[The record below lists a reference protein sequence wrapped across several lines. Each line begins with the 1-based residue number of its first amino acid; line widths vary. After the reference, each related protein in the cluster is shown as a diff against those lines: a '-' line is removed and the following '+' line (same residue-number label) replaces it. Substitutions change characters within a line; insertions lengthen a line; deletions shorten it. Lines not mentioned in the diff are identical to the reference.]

1 MTDTSW
7 IPATAL
13 ARELGVN
20 RRTIGRWAAG
30 PDFPAPK
37 SFHRR
42 LYFRRD
48 EIDAW
53 KEAVYARTCG
63 IAGVSKSDVRTRSEA
78 SRTIQDI
85 TEDEPAS
92 CGED

>member
-1 MTDTSW
+1 VSDVSW

-20 RRTIGRWAAG
+20 RRTIGRWAASQ
-30 PDFPAPK
+30 DFPAPK

-53 KEAVYARTCG
+53 KESRGSAV
-63 IAGVSKSDVRTRSEA
+63 VSKSGVQTRPGA
-78 SRTIQDI
+78 SRTLQDI
-85 TEDEPAS
+85 PENELAS